1 MGLLVD
7 TLQLCGGGVISLVGG
22 GGKTTLMF
30 GLARELAAAGE
41 SILTTTTTKIFRPM
55 AEESRQV
62 VVAEDFSTLQ
72 AKLQD
77 LAAREPHVTA
87 AGGELAVQ
95 GKLLGLQPSEIDAL
109 QASGLF
115 RWIVVE
121 ADGARH
127 CPLKAPAEHEPVIP
141 ACSRWVIAV
150 VGLDALGKPL
160 DDEYVFRSQEYSRL
174 TGVPAGA
181 PVTEESVA
189 RALSAPRGILQG
201 APAESRR
208 LVFLNKTESRQH
220 LLAGRKIARVLQEG
234 VNGTIHRVV
243 LGSLLP
249 EVRVQAA
256 IDLLCE
262 PDLMQNHSTR
272 RGEG

>member
-208 LVFLNKTESRQH
+208 LVFINKTESRQH